1 MHPCVPHYTLPNSSH
16 SLNPRSVS
24 LRALPNSTR
33 SLSLRMASL
42 HVLYHSTHCLT
53 DTPDY
58 VRPLST
64 RCLTLR
70 ASYVTQHTVSFD
82 TLLHSTFSH
91 STRCLAPRVLSTNSI
106 IAVDKYWNTENN
118 FIRQRLLCEHCSQV
132 LVCCVSTLVECWSV
146 YKHSN

>member
-1 MHPCVPHYTLPNSSH
+1 MCRTTR
-16 SLNPRSVS
+16 SLTHRTASIHAVS
-24 LRALPNSTR
+24 NHALPNSKR

-42 HVLYHSTHCLT
+42 HALSHSTRCLT

-58 VRPLST
+58 ARPLSS

-82 TLLHSTFSH
+82 TLLHSTNVSH
-91 STRCLAPRVLSTNSI
+91 STRCLAPRILSTNS

>member
-16 SLNPRSVS
+16 SLNPHSVS
-24 LRALPNSTR
+24 NHALPKSKR
-33 SLSLRMASL
+33 SLSLRMVSL
-42 HVLYHSTHCLT
+42 HALPHSTHCLT

-58 VRPLST
+58 ARPLST
-64 RCLTLR
+64 HCLTLR
-70 ASYVTQHTVSFD
+70 ASYVAQHTVSFD
-82 TLLHSTFSH
+82 ALLHSTNVSH
-91 STRCLAPRVLSTNSI
+91 STRCLAPRVLSTNSM

-132 LVCCVSTLVECWSV
+132 LVSTLMECWSV